1 VEYGTLFAALLMQLS
16 NLPLLLY
23 SVHAQ
28 PLLCSTYASHTV
40 GGQDPD
46 WRNALARHLSGNGDA
61 KLAYFSDERGVV
73 IYDAFPKGRVHM
85 LVMPRAKELQVGA
98 VWELSPKLLPQL
110 QQFHSLAAA
119 VATHLRATN
128 AAEGAQV
135 I

>member
-1 VEYGTLFAALLMQLS
+1 MR
-16 NLPLLLY
+16 
-23 SVHAQ
+23 AQ
-28 PLLCSTYASHTV
+28 QTHTSV

-46 WRNALARHLSGNGDA
+46 WRNALARHLHGNNSADA

-110 QQFHSLAAA
+110 QQFHSLATA

-128 AAEGAQV
+128 AADGAQV
-135 I
+135 V